1 MLVWDA
7 SKPETLNRLDQWIEQ
22 MKQDTDIS
30 NIILYL
36 VANKIDLAEDLEDIE
51 ERQLQFA
58 NSHNITYMSKTSAK
72 TGDGIVDVF
81 NQIAQAVYDKRVSS
95 EREKEEEK
103 LNITK

>member
-1 MLVWDA
+1 
-7 SKPETLNRLDQWIEQ
+7 

-36 VANKIDLAEDLEDIE
+36 VANKIDLAENLEDVE

-58 NSHNITYMSKTSAK
+58 NSHNIVYMSKTSAK
-72 TGDGIVDVF
+72 TGAGIAEAFD
-81 NQIAQAVYDKRVSS
+81 QIAQAVYDKRANS

-103 LNITK
+103 LSITK

>member
-1 MLVWDA
+1 MWDA